1 MKNILSALLAF
12 IIIRLYYGIFV
23 IRKNK
28 KYNPNKP
35 VSEVKIL
42 VKKYNIDMNKINYT
56 NLLKTISL
64 INSLDIALVI
74 FWVSFIKRLNVQCL
88 VAIVLIIPVIFISY
102 EIFGNYLKQKGL
114 IKNENNKRNRK

>member
-12 IIIRLYYGIFV
+12 IIIRLYYAIFV